1 MTIVSVAEARK
12 TLPELLNRVFYA
24 GDRTIIQRHGKKL
37 AAVVSIEDLELLQA
51 LEDKLDLAAA
61 KKALAEAKG
70 KKTVSWKKLKAE
82 LGL

>member
-1 MTIVSVAEARK
+1 MTVVSVVEARK
-12 TLPELLNRVFYA
+12 KLPELMNKVFYA
-24 GDRTIIQRHGKKL
+24 GDRAVIQRHGKKL

-61 KKALAEAKG
+61 KKALAEARGKG
-70 KKTVSWKKLKAE
+70 TVSWKKLKAE

>member
-1 MTIVSVAEARK
+1 MTVISVVEARK
-12 TLPELLNRVFYA
+12 KLPELMNRAFYA
-24 GDRTIIQRHGKKL
+24 GDRAIIERRGKKL

-70 KKTVSWKKLKAE
+70 KAPVSWKKLKAE